1 MHPTADPDA
10 LGFDPARLARIDTH
24 FAAYVDDSRL
34 AGWQIAV
41 ARRGEVVRAST
52 YGMRDLEAGLPVAP
66 DTLWRIY
73 SMTKPITS
81 VAAMILWEEGW
92 FELNDEVGRYIPA
105 FADVRVFG
113 KGSAQKPYTVPATA
127 PIRMWHLLTH
137 TAGLTYG
144 FLYTSIVDQLYRA
157 AGYELGVPEG
167 QDLPAACEGWASL
180 PLLFQPGSA
189 WGYSVATD
197 VLGRVV
203 EVLSGRPLDQFFAER
218 IFAPLGMK
226 DTRWWVDENDAERL
240 AALYRAHPLTGKA
253 VRHDALGKAALRPP
267 RFLSGGG
274 GLISTAA
281 DYGRFTTMLLRGGE
295 LDGVRLLGNRTLRY
309 MAQNHLPGGKD
320 LAALNTGGFA
330 ETVFDGVG
338 FGLGFAVV
346 EDARPLKTL
355 ATPGEFFWGGLAST
369 AFWVDPVEE
378 VTALLFTQLVPSSTY
393 PLRSQL
399 HQLVYSALV
408 N

>member
-24 FAAYVDDSRL
+24 FAAYVDDGRL

-157 AGYELGVPEG
+157 AGY
-167 QDLPAACEGWASL
+167 GWAS
-180 PLLFQPGSA
+180 
-189 WGYSVATD
+189 WK
-197 VLGRVV
+197 GR
-203 EVLSGRPLDQFFAER
+203 
-218 IFAPLGMK
+218 
-226 DTRWWVDENDAERL
+226 TC
-240 AALYRAHPLTGKA
+240 
-253 VRHDALGKAALRPP
+253 RPP
-267 RFLSGGG
+267 AR
-274 GLISTAA
+274 A
-281 DYGRFTTMLLRGGE
+281 GRLFRSCSS
-295 LDGVRLLGNRTLRY
+295 
-309 MAQNHLPGGKD
+309 P
-320 LAALNTGGFA
+320 
-330 ETVFDGVG
+330 
-338 FGLGFAVV
+338 
-346 EDARPLKTL
+346 ARHG
-355 ATPGEFFWGGLAST
+355 ATPSPRTCSAGSSRCCPAGRST
-369 AFWVDPVEE
+369 
-378 VTALLFTQLVPSSTY
+378 SS
-393 PLRSQL
+393 LRSGSSRR
-399 HQLVYSALV
+399 SA
-408 N
+408 